1 MAAATDLPL
10 IVQSDSSVLL
20 EVANPRYREAREALL
35 SFAELVKSPEH
46 FHTYRIT
53 PLSIW
58 NACAAGLEPT
68 RILGTLTE
76 LSRYPV
82 PSNVAASVRDLAA
95 RFGKLEL
102 RRVGPDLVLTAED
115 ERVAEELARQK
126 GLALVLAQRL
136 SPRSFRIAPDDRGR
150 LKRLLIKLGWP
161 VRDLAG
167 FVRGEPLEVALRSA
181 TLAGQPFALRAY
193 QGEAVDAF
201 HAAGGERGG
210 SGVIVLPCGAGKTV
224 VALAAIARVASST
237 LVLASSVT
245 AARQW
250 IAELLDKTTLT
261 PEQVGEYS
269 GFKKDIR
276 PVTVAT
282 YQVLTYRAKGTDTFP
297 HLALFD
303 GRDWGLIVYDEVH
316 LLPAP
321 VFQVTAGLQARR
333 RLGLTATL
341 VREDGL
347 EEDVFALIGPKCADV
362 PWKELEQAGWI
373 ARARCIEVRVALDDL
388 TRREYA
394 TADERAKHRLAAENP
409 RKAALV
415 AEILARH
422 PDEPALLIGTYVDQ
436 IETLAKELGIP
447 VLSGSSSQKKRD
459 ELYARFKAGEVRAL
473 AVTKI
478 ANFAVDLP
486 DAALAIQVS
495 GSFGSR
501 QEEAQRLGRLL
512 RPKPGANQ
520 AHFYT
525 LVSRETKEQEFALH
539 RQLFLCEQGYA
550 YEIVEDPEPVA

>member
-1 MAAATDLPL
+1 MPV

-20 EVANPRYREAREALL
+20 EVASPRYREAREALL

-58 NACAAGLEPT
+58 NACSAGMEPA
-68 RILGTLTE
+68 RILATLE
-76 LSRYPV
+76 SLARYPV
-82 PSNVAASVRDLAA
+82 PGNVAASIRDLAA

-102 RRVGPDLVLTAED
+102 RRFGEDLVLTAED
-115 ERVAEELARQK
+115 ELLAEELARHK
-126 GLALVLAQRL
+126 GLALVLARRL
-136 SPRSFRIAPDDRGR
+136 SPRAFRIAPDDRGR

-167 FVRGEPLEVALRSA
+167 YVRGEALALELRA
-181 TLAGQPFALRAY
+181 ETLAGKPFALRAY
-193 QGEAVDAF
+193 QTEAVEAF
-201 HAAGGERGG
+201 HAAGAERGG

-224 VALAAIARVASST
+224 VALAAIAQVASST
-237 LVLASSVT
+237 LVLTSSVT

-261 PEQVGEYS
+261 PEEIGEYS
-269 GFKKDIR
+269 GFQKEIR

-282 YQVLTYRAKGTDTFP
+282 YQVLTWRAKDSESFP
-297 HLALFD
+297 HLDLFH

-321 VFQVTAGLQARR
+321 VFQATAGLQARR

-362 PWKELEQAGWI
+362 PWKELEHAGWI
-373 ARARCIEVRVALDDL
+373 ARARCIEVRVSLDEL
-388 TRREYA
+388 RRREYV
-394 TADERAKHRLAAENP
+394 TADERSKHRIAAENP

-422 PDEPALLIGTYVDQ
+422 PDEPALLIGTYVEQ
-436 IETLAKELGIP
+436 IQTLAKELGIP
-447 VLSGSSSQKKRD
+447 VLSGSSPQKKRD
-459 ELYARFKAGEVRAL
+459 ELYARFKSGEVRAL

-501 QEEAQRLGRLL
+501 QEEAQRLGRIL
-512 RPKPGANQ
+512 RPKSNGSA
-520 AHFYT
+520 ASFYAVVT
-525 LVSRETKEQEFALH
+525 LGSRDQEFAQK
-539 RQLFLCEQGYA
+539 RQLFLTEQGYS
-550 YEIVEDPEPVA
+550 YEIIDSSQLEATLGA